1 MSKIPGSPMERINIQ
16 IDAESNARIAVEA
29 QSEADG
35 SPYDS
40 VTGLVNEI
48 ASETIHGLHQSTL
61 WYQRASYD
69 DRESGR
75 SGKAL
80 AFAMPCRFSG

>member
-1 MSKIPGSPMERINIQ
+1 ML
-16 IDAESNARIAVEA
+16 ESLLKHKAKPT
-29 QSEADG
+29 DP
-35 SPYDS
+35 PYDS

>member
-35 SPYDS
+35 SPLTVETAAPS
-40 VTGLVNEI
+40 KI
-48 ASETIHGLHQSTL
+48 AGRRGI
-61 WYQRASYD
+61 QRVGTARD
-69 DRESGR
+69 KAR
-75 SGKAL
+75 S
-80 AFAMPCRFSG
+80 

>member
-35 SPYDS
+35 SP
-40 VTGLVNEI
+40 LRLRPRRQQI
-48 ASETIHGLHQSTL
+48 AGRRGI
-61 WYQRASYD
+61 QRVGTARD
-69 DRESGR
+69 KAR
-75 SGKAL
+75 S
-80 AFAMPCRFSG
+80 